1 MKNQK
6 NGILGSK
13 HQSLTSSGKNSIRDQ
28 KLLRNDK
35 QSMNSSIKSNSK
47 YQHNSGNGTHSK
59 QKQSFGEIQVSN
71 DEIVQFEEKMKIKQ
85 QDCFTPQKYQNDM
98 TFDHATASQGSS
110 PLRYTNQQNLL
121 ETPDIITNHML
132 HQDYQSF
139 NPSPM
144 NNNVNLQESNSKID
158 EVQANRQTQLKFA
171 YNKQEAIEQHKD
183 QHIAAKQ
190 LKRQLFS
197 DQKHSDKQSQQSNQS
212 SERKSLKQNDSMN
225 NYSKNS
231 SKMLMTDQTDD
242 IIKIADR
249 IVYGFNNDKH
259 DNFADQSLTQSNLL
273 QSSASGFR
281 QQLTQNDSKL
291 RIEDLQTQNTF
302 DNTLRS
308 QTQIQHLVDSQNI
321 ELMATQSMK
330 MKSQTQTQSLSTE
343 MYQQLKSNKASSR
356 NDSNNQPS
364 SVFVGGISQTTKQS
378 ERQSPRNLRD
388 GIRGELL
395 RSSTPVRLRNHQ
407 IVASRTAKKQQQLQ
421 KKIFQ
426 EKTENVLINLQE
438 NKEISNAQNIVNNLK
453 VIFYEH
459 SQFVEGG
466 TMGSTIQP
474 INSNLMTLYNF
485 HQFLKRYGF
494 IYDAPKSHEF
504 EMIFCNLSNKQTKKA
519 SFAQFSSVL
528 SKMSMKIYASQYD
541 QSQIEQIEPVDF
553 LLKIIDD
560 YLFSTTQENQLQEDQ
575 SQRPQSQI
583 DNHSQFQNQAVV
595 QPQSP
600 IENDF
605 ERYKSEF
612 YNTSVH
618 KIFQTKHMSTLQK
631 IFDQYTK
638 ASKRGVKILPLSMI
652 LEDEAD
658 ILQKVKFIVKWL
670 KEHARNKLAG
680 QHANREDR
688 RLKFTNERLQTRP
701 QMTSKKKNQG
711 GRGGNKQAD
720 KKPADQKQKMPSSRV
735 VKEVKE
741 VEGGLY
747 DDDGFYILPD
757 GDFYDPDGYYFN
769 KEGFDEFGGSY
780 DGIFYIPGEK
790 NKHEFEDLYGDDDYD
805 DELIRQFEQGADDD
819 DDGFDEEQ
827 ERLYREF
834 KKKENIL
841 PIDEEEDDYAVD
853 GGKGDRRNNYN
864 HGGYRNH
871 QQQQHYHNQMPYQQ
885 QNNFHQQQQ
894 QMMFQNP
901 IMQQQFPGQQFM
913 TWEQQQQFAVQQQFA
928 QQQLFG
934 QQQFQQPVIA
944 GMTQQFNQMSLQSTS
959 FVPQKKAQPKV
970 EDQVQTQVTADN
982 QQTVVKAENN
992 TAVVVEQIKDQK
1004 TEKPQLKKEEEE
1016 LKSYEVQQQ
1025 NHNNR
1030 SNQNSNQRGGATGN
1044 NSRGGKVRG
1053 KGNIQNN
1060 NNQEHSQPSSSK
1072 IDEIKKSQPK
1082 KQTVDINSESIKQQ
1096 PEQQKPQDGWG
1107 NFKISF

>member
-1 MKNQK
+1 MKNK
-6 NGILGSK
+6 NKQNEILGSK
-13 HQSLTSSGKNSIRDQ
+13 HQSLNSSSKNSIRDQ
-28 KLLRNDK
+28 KLLRKDK
-35 QSMNSSIKSNSK
+35 QSVNSSIKSTSK
-47 YQHNSGNGTHSK
+47 YQLKSGNGTHSK
-59 QKQSFGEIQVSN
+59 QKQSFGEIYVSN

-407 IVASRTAKKQQQLQ
+407 IVASSSFSKLSRDHSQVSQNIIPEYSEIEASKSYISRSKSQILGYFSQRERDNSISKKSAISQLNPKDQKVSIHYFLGTAKKQQQLQ

-638 ASKRGVKILPLSMI
+638 ASKRGVKILPLRQFKWMLRDLAIIPHITTEYKCGQLFKFLDSCKLCDQKHPEEILTLQTFPLSIYILFSMI

-701 QMTSKKKNQG
+701 QMTS
-711 GRGGNKQAD
+711 R
-720 KKPADQKQKMPSSRV
+720 
-735 VKEVKE
+735 
-741 VEGGLY
+741 
-747 DDDGFYILPD
+747 
-757 GDFYDPDGYYFN
+757 
-769 KEGFDEFGGSY
+769 
-780 DGIFYIPGEK
+780 
-790 NKHEFEDLYGDDDYD
+790 
-805 DELIRQFEQGADDD
+805 
-819 DDGFDEEQ
+819 
-827 ERLYREF
+827 
-834 KKKENIL
+834 
-841 PIDEEEDDYAVD
+841 
-853 GGKGDRRNNYN
+853 
-864 HGGYRNH
+864 
-871 QQQQHYHNQMPYQQ
+871 
-885 QNNFHQQQQ
+885 
-894 QMMFQNP
+894 
-901 IMQQQFPGQQFM
+901 
-913 TWEQQQQFAVQQQFA
+913 
-928 QQQLFG
+928 
-934 QQQFQQPVIA
+934 
-944 GMTQQFNQMSLQSTS
+944 
-959 FVPQKKAQPKV
+959 
-970 EDQVQTQVTADN
+970 
-982 QQTVVKAENN
+982 
-992 TAVVVEQIKDQK
+992 
-1004 TEKPQLKKEEEE
+1004 
-1016 LKSYEVQQQ
+1016 
-1025 NHNNR
+1025 
-1030 SNQNSNQRGGATGN
+1030 
-1044 NSRGGKVRG
+1044 
-1053 KGNIQNN
+1053 
-1060 NNQEHSQPSSSK
+1060 
-1072 IDEIKKSQPK
+1072 
-1082 KQTVDINSESIKQQ
+1082 
-1096 PEQQKPQDGWG
+1096 
-1107 NFKISF
+1107 